1 MLSCGIY
8 FLPFWMKRIHCNT
21 KQTLWL
27 NGRNISKTLLSW
39 NHCLNFAVFRFWL
52 GLVRAFLVWR
62 RFAVSLVRIS
72 TRKMMQL
79 RKLSTSWTMISFF
92 TKTSTASIGL
102 TIRKSKS
109 NCCSNIN
116 KSAFPLSTGIFYTSL
131 QSLSAYWHN
140 HIVTSDAKLSGELS
154 LQIDKSMMWLIIVLT
169 VPKAKYM

>member
-1 MLSCGIY
+1 MRRQVLKSHVWVTSHESQVTSQEPQVTSHASQVRSKFETLFTTMLSCGIY

-79 RKLSTSWTMISFF
+79 RKLSTSWTMISFLP
-92 TKTSTASIGL
+92 KHQQHW
-102 TIRKSKS
+102 
-109 NCCSNIN
+109 
-116 KSAFPLSTGIFYTSL
+116 SAWLYANP
-131 QSLSAYWHN
+131 N
-140 HIVTSDAKLSGELS
+140 
-154 LQIDKSMMWLIIVLT
+154 QIAAAI
-169 VPKAKYM
+169 